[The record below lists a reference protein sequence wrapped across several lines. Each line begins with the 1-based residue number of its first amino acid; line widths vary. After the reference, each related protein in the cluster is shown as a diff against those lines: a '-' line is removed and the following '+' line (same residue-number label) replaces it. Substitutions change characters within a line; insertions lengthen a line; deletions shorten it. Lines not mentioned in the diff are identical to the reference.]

1 MTPFESLMAS
11 RNILKRSLPAA
22 VALLLP
28 LAAVA
33 QSDGIVAIRDLSPR
47 EHRSEAFVLTSAQ
60 AVQIEAVGAEPAP
73 ERRRRDN
80 DWWGPED
87 ERDVWPAAAWILD
100 ARTRQVVWDLRTAR
114 TERSND
120 GLHRFEGT
128 VRLPAGVYEAHYAS
142 YPAAWM
148 SRLGNG
154 SLRSIIRGL
163 TRGSSGER
171 YGGPYVDDGTF
182 REFELVIRG
191 AGRPARAREVEDA
204 LHGFTATA
212 ITRLAPSG
220 KDSTGQFAFAIDRP
234 AEIDVLAIG
243 EVRHDGTFDYGWI
256 INADTRDRVWTM
268 SYERSDEAGGAHKNR
283 LERASLRLP
292 AGRYVAYFV
301 TDDTHHPGEWN
312 AVPPFDPELW
322 GLTIRVADAAARA
335 AVRSFVYEPVP
346 SGQTIVSLTGIG
358 NDEMRSEGFSLKQPL
373 DVRIYALGEGT
384 GGDPMHDYAW
394 IVDATSR
401 RRVWSM
407 TYDET
412 EHAGGAEKNRL
423 FDGALRL
430 QPGNYIVYY
439 RSDGSHSA
447 EEWNAARPP
456 ESRYW
461 GISIF
466 PASGRLDRNVIGP
479 LERGGGNGA
488 VLAELVRMGD
498 NERGRATFRLDQET
512 DVRIYALGEGMGGD
526 MYDYAWIE
534 VAGTRRVVW
543 DMTYRLSEHAGGA
556 QKNRLYD
563 GTLRLPA
570 GSYVLRY
577 ESDGS
582 HSYSDWNADPPDD
595 PEGWGVMVRRRG
607 DR

>member
-1 MTPFESLMAS
+1 MAS
-11 RNILKRSLPAA
+11 CNILKRSLPAVFA
-22 VALLLP
+22 VLLP
-28 LAAVA
+28 LAASA
-33 QSDGIVAIRDLSPR
+33 QSDRLAVISDLTPR
-47 EHRSEAFVLTSAQ
+47 EHRSEGFVLTTAQ
-60 AVQIEAVGAEPAP
+60 SIQVAAVGAEPAP
-73 ERRRRDN
+73 EQRRRRDN
-80 DWWGPED
+80 NWWGPED

-100 ARTRQVVWDLRTAR
+100 ARTRAVVWDLRTAR
-114 TERSND
+114 TERSSD
-120 GLHRFEGT
+120 GLHRFNGS

-142 YPAAWM
+142 FPAAWL
-148 SRLGNG
+148 SRMGAG
-154 SLRSIIRGL
+154 SLRSILRGL
-163 TRGSSGER
+163 SRGSTTER

-182 REFELVIRG
+182 REFELVITG
-191 AGRPARAREVEDA
+191 AGHPARARELDEA
-204 LHGFTATA
+204 LRGFTATA
-212 ITRLAPSG
+212 VTRLAPAEQ
-220 KDSTGQFAFAIDRP
+220 DSTGQFAFALDRP
-234 AEIDVLAIG
+234 TEIDLLSIG
-243 EVRHDGTFDYGWI
+243 EVRRDGGFDYAWI
-256 INADTRDRVWTM
+256 INADTRQRVWTM
-268 SYERSDEAGGAHKNR
+268 TYERSEDAGGAHKNR

-322 GLTIRVADAAARA
+322 GLTIRVADAGARA
-335 AVRSFVYEPVP
+335 AVRTFVYDPVP

-358 NDEMRSEGFSLKQPL
+358 DDEMRSEGFSLKQPL
-373 DVRIYALGEGT
+373 EVRVYAMGEGT
-384 GGDPMHDYAW
+384 GGDEMHDYAW

-423 FDGALRL
+423 YDGTLRL
-430 QPGNYIVYY
+430 EPGNYIVYY

-447 EEWNAARPP
+447 KEWNATRPP

-461 GISIF
+461 GVSVF
-466 PASGRLDRNVIGP
+466 PASGRLDRNIIGP
-479 LERGGGNGA
+479 LERGGSGG

-498 NERGRATFRLDQET
+498 NENGRTTFRLDQET
-512 DVRIYALGEGMGGD
+512 TVRIYALGEGSGGD

-534 VAGTRRVVW
+534 VAGTGRVVW
-543 DMTYRLSEHAGGA
+543 EMTYRTSEHAGGA
-556 QKNRLYD
+556 GKNRVFD

-582 HSYSDWNADPPDD
+582 HSYDDWNSDPPDD
-595 PEGWGVMVRRRG
+595 PEGWGVVIRRSAGR
-607 DR
+607 